1 MINVDKLITLVDEH
15 IEEILTTLNL
25 EYKYE
30 SDWIALRCMFHDG
43 DGFNLKYRDKNF
55 YCFSQCRRN
64 YSIIHVVQKVLD
76 LDFIDAVNWLCKQL
90 GVPND
95 DLAIDENKL
104 AIKSKLRKLKTMKIK
119 KDIIE
124 YKKVPQY
131 ILNDIE
137 EYAHPYL
144 VEQGFR
150 KQTLEHFKIGFAR
163 GGEMIN
169 RIVFPIDSPSGE
181 IIALSGRLPNASEL
195 GLPKYKILEGTKKS
209 YTLYNISRAMESIK
223 EKGYVILV
231 EGFKSCMAL
240 YELDIENVVACMGS
254 SISVEQRKL
263 LLSLGVPIVV
273 IGDNDEAGHRMAQ
286 SVYNQCYRFTKV
298 IKIDLGEFTD
308 KDKASIDDLDFD
320 EQIDL
325 INKIEEVM

>member
-1 MINVDKLITLVDEH
+1 MINVDKLIELADGH
-15 IEEILTTLNL
+15 IEEILTTLGL

-30 SDWIALRCMFHDG
+30 NDWVALRCMFHDG

-64 YSIIHVVQKVLD
+64 YSIIHVVQKTLD
-76 LDFIDAVNWLCKQL
+76 LEFKDAVSWLCNQL
-90 GVPND
+90 NIQNG
-95 DLAIDENKL
+95 DLIVDENKL
-104 AIKSKLRKLKTMKIK
+104 AIKSKLRKLKTMKVK

-124 YKKVPQY
+124 YKKVPQN
-131 ILNDIE
+131 ILNDIDI
-137 EYAHPYL
+137 YAHPYL
-144 VEQGFR
+144 LKQGFR
-150 KQTLEHFKIGFAR
+150 KQTLEHFNIGYAR

-169 RIVFPIDSPSGE
+169 RVVFPIDSPNGD
-181 IIALSGRLPNASEL
+181 IIALSGRLPNATEL

-209 YTLYNISRAMESIK
+209 YTLYNISRAMDSIK

-254 SISVEQRKL
+254 SISSEQRKI

-273 IGDNDEAGHRMAQ
+273 IGDADEAGRRMAQ

-298 IKIDLGEFTD
+298 EKIDLSEFTD
-308 KDKASIDDLDFD
+308 KDKASVDDLDFD